1 MQFIL
6 IHDQNNFAISMI
18 KLLLFAALVA
28 SLQCEETIAV
38 IGTNDIHG
46 SAFPTSLMREDT
58 G

>member
-1 MQFIL
+1 
-6 IHDQNNFAISMI
+6 MI